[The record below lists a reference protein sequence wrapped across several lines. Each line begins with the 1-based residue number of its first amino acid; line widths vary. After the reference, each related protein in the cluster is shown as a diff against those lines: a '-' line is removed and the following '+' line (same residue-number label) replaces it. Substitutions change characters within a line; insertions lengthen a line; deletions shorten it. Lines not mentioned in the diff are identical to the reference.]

1 VKLLYA
7 LTHLAYGG
15 AETQVV
21 ELARRFKDRGAEVEI
36 LSLMDADGLTD
47 RLAERGIPWTSLG
60 IERGAWW
67 SPRLVTGVV
76 ETYRRFRPDLVHS
89 HTLPANFA
97 CRAAR
102 AVQPVPVL
110 ISSAHNLTEG
120 GAARMAFYR
129 MTDRLADVTTNCS
142 LSAVERYVRIGAVPA
157 HRIRYVPNGIDVAR
171 FAPDAQART
180 RVRAELGI
188 AEDVFVWL
196 AVGRM
201 TEQKDWPNALDA
213 ASRALRAGDRLLIV
227 GTGELD
233 DEVRQGVAG
242 RGLEKRVALLGVRTD
257 VAELMCAADAF
268 LMSSAWE
275 GLPVVL
281 LEAAAAGLPIVA
293 TRVGGNDQVVMDGE
307 TGLLVAARDSAA
319 LAAAMD
325 RLRKMGA
332 AERSAFGARGR
343 QHVERTYGLDAV
355 IAQWDALYAE
365 FLGGAAASSVRS
377 SPASNDSVGT

>member
-21 ELARRFKDRGAEVEI
+21 ELARRFKDRGATVEI
-36 LSLMDADGLTD
+36 LSLMDPDGLTD
-47 RLAERGIPWTSLG
+47 RLAEKGIPWTSLG
-60 IERGAWW
+60 IARGAWW
-67 SPRLVTGVV
+67 SPRLVTGVI

-120 GAARMAFYR
+120 GPARMAFYR
-129 MTDRLADVTTNCS
+129 LTDALADVTTNCS

-157 HRIRYVPNGIDVAR
+157 HRIRYVPNGIDTDR
-171 FAPDAQART
+171 FAPDLEVRR
-180 RVRAELGI
+180 RVRAEMGI
-188 AEDVFVWL
+188 GEDTFVWI

-213 ASRALRAGDRLLIV
+213 AQRALRAGDRLWIV

-233 DEVRQGVAG
+233 DDVKRGIAE
-242 RGLEKRVALLGVRTD
+242 RGLE
-257 VAELMCAADAF
+257 
-268 LMSSAWE
+268 
-275 GLPVVL
+275 
-281 LEAAAAGLPIVA
+281 
-293 TRVGGNDQVVMDGE
+293 
-307 TGLLVAARDSAA
+307 
-319 LAAAMD
+319 
-325 RLRKMGA
+325 
-332 AERSAFGARGR
+332 
-343 QHVERTYGLDAV
+343 
-355 IAQWDALYAE
+355 
-365 FLGGAAASSVRS
+365 
-377 SPASNDSVGT
+377 